1 LKINNQI
8 QKNQNLIRRAM
19 NRNKDE
25 ALLFANENNIFR
37 IVSIAKIVSWII
49 LIFYL
54 ISFVGD
60 INGII
65 QGQMTW
71 PTQLSEWPITIANLF
86 FAPAVGLFYF
96 LVLQGVAQ
104 GLSLGLDIFYELQPE
119 DVEE

>member
-1 LKINNQI
+1 
-8 QKNQNLIRRAM
+8 M

-60 INGII
+60 ISGII
-65 QGQMTW
+65 QGQMAW
-71 PTQLSEWPITIANLF
+71 PTQLSQWPITIANLF

-104 GLSLGLDIFYELQPE
+104 GLNLGLDIYYELQPE
-119 DVEE
+119 DAEE

>member
-1 LKINNQI
+1 
-8 QKNQNLIRRAM
+8 M

-54 ISFVGD
+54 ISFAGD
-60 INGII
+60 MSAAI
-65 QGQMTW
+65 QGQMQW
-71 PTQLSEWPITIANLF
+71 PTQLSQWPITIANLF

-104 GLSLGLDIFYELQPE
+104 GLNLGLDIYYELQPE